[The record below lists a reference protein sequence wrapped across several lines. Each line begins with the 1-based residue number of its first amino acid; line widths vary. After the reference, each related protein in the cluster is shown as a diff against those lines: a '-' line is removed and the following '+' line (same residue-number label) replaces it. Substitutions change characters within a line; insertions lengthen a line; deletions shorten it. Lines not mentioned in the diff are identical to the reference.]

1 MKLCRMLLLAFASL
15 LAGCSAYVVKR
26 STPAGDHKGIP
37 FVVKTAVCKHE
48 VVRLEPY
55 YVLTFTEKKDG
66 KIVGSAETTV
76 LSRSQFATDAV
87 RNLRT
92 QMAGANP
99 RNLWNAVRV
108 MTYDPYL
115 PESAVAAANWFVVS
129 DKLMPEVYVDYEH
142 PYTLNARR
150 PLIGSVQATTKL
162 NDDGTLSEG
171 TTQSEDKTLSTLLD
185 LVPAKE
191 LIKSA
196 AGVAAADFVPP
207 SGATSVFE
215 LAIEQKGVTYT
226 RTYHSEDLPP
236 CQNQAEDLAAA
247 HDLVVA
253 DVTADKKEKDD
264 NTIQVNGS
272 VKLPKPAAKG
282 KDK

>member
-1 MKLCRMLLLAFASL
+1 MKLCRMLFLALAAL

-37 FVVKTAVCKHE
+37 FVVKTAACKHE

-55 YVLTFTEKKDG
+55 YVLTFTEKKDD
-66 KIVGSAETTV
+66 KIVGSPETTV
-76 LSRSQFATDAV
+76 LSRSQFATPAV
-87 RNLRT
+87 TNLRT
-92 QMAGANP
+92 QMAGANA
-99 RNLWNAVRV
+99 RMLWAAVRA
-108 MTYDPYL
+108 MSYDPYL
-115 PESAVAAANWFVVS
+115 PESAVAAADWFVVS
-129 DKLMPEVYVDYEH
+129 DKVMPEVYVDYEH

-196 AGVAAADFVPP
+196 AGLAVAAVSAAP
-207 SGATSVFE
+207 GASVFE

-226 RTYHSEDLPP
+226 RTYHSDDLPP
-236 CQNQAEDLAAA
+236 CQNQAEVLAAP
-247 HDLVVA
+247 HDLVIA
-253 DVTADKKEKDD
+253 DVTAEKKEKDD